1 MHVVREM
8 EKHQRSEHLCDG
20 NKNSDN
26 AQNKTFSLKSLMF
39 FPRRSEVTRTDRR
52 RRRQNRTIF
61 NAGGVKSS
69 PVSLRAK

>member
-1 MHVVREM
+1 MHMVREM

-39 FPRRSEVTRTDRR
+39 FPRRSEVTHTDRR
-52 RRRQNRTIF
+52 RRRQNRNDLQCWRGEIQSCESE
-61 NAGGVKSS
+61 G
-69 PVSLRAK
+69 

>member
-1 MHVVREM
+1 MHVVRQM
-8 EKHQRSEHLCDG
+8 EKHQRSEH
-20 NKNSDN
+20 SDN

-39 FPRRSEVTRTDRR
+39 FPRRSELTHTDRK